1 MRADLHIHTCYSM
14 DCATTLEQV
23 VSRCIKVGIDC
34 VAIADH
40 GTAAGGLE
48 LQKIAPFK
56 VIVAEEILT
65 NEGEVIGL
73 FLSRDIA
80 GGIPAVE
87 AIARIKEQG
96 GLVYLP
102 HPCDRMRES
111 IMRNGSMYG
120 LLSSVDALEVFNSR
134 ALSLD
139 ANRRARKLAEQYG
152 IPGGAGS
159 DAHTPGEIGNAW
171 VDMSDFTDKEG
182 FLQSLA
188 KAQVVG
194 KRANP
199 MSRFV
204 SVRARFA
211 RIFS

>member
-23 VSRCIKVGIDC
+23 VSRCVKVGIDC

-40 GTAAGGLE
+40 GTAVGGLE

-56 VIVAEEILT
+56 VVVAEEILT

-73 FLSRDIA
+73 FLSHDIA

-111 IMRNGSMYG
+111 IMRNGSMYE
-120 LLSSVDALEVFNSR
+120 LLSSVDAIEVFNSR
-134 ALSLD
+134 ALPLD

-171 VDMSDFTDKEG
+171 VDMPDFTDKEG

-199 MSRFV
+199 MSRLV
-204 SVRARFA
+204 SMRARLA
-211 RIFS
+211 SIFS